1 MQISLYFNGWN
12 LITERQAI
20 CIMAD
25 IQEVQQQI
33 LDEFRALNDWT
44 ERYKHIIKQGQQL
57 DPLDEEYK
65 VEENLVRGC
74 QSQVWLHTRLEDGK
88 VIFEA
93 DSDAAITKGLVALM
107 VRFYS
112 NQDPQTI
119 IDTSPDFIKKIGM
132 EQHLSPTRS
141 NGLASMI
148 KQMKIYA
155 MAYKTK
161 MQKEQTEA

>member
-1 MQISLYFNGWN
+1 MFLYR
-12 LITERQAI
+12 T
-20 CIMAD
+20 IMAD
-25 IQEVQQQI
+25 IQDIQQQI
-33 LDEFRALNDWT
+33 IDEFNALSDWT
-44 ERYKHIIKQGQQL
+44 ERYKHIIKQGRDL
-57 DPLDEEYK
+57 EPLDEKHK

-74 QSQVWLHTRLEDGK
+74 QSQVWLHTRLENGK

-112 NQDPQTI
+112 HQTPGDI
-119 IDTSPDFIKKIGM
+119 ISTNPTFIKKIGM
-132 EQHLSPTRS
+132 QEHLSPTRS
-141 NGLASMI
+141 NGLASMV

-161 MQKEQTEA
+161 MAEQPTDA

>member
-1 MQISLYFNGWN
+1 MQILK
-12 LITERQAI
+12 
-20 CIMAD
+20 
-25 IQEVQQQI
+25 
-33 LDEFRALNDWT
+33 EFKALGDWT
-44 ERYKHIIKQGQQL
+44 ERYKHIIEQGRNL
-57 DPLDEEYK
+57 EPLDEEHK

-74 QSQVWLHTRLEDGK
+74 QAQVWLHTRLEDGK

-107 VRFYS
+107 IRLYS
-112 NQDPQTI
+112 GQEPETI
-119 IDTSPDFIKKIGM
+119 IETEPTFIKKIGM

-141 NGLASMI
+141 NGLASMV

-161 MQKEQTEA
+161 LEKQQAEA

>member
-1 MQISLYFNGWN
+1 
-12 LITERQAI
+12 
-20 CIMAD
+20 MAD
-25 IQEVQQQI
+25 IHDVQLQI
-33 LDEFRALNDWT
+33 IREFKALGDWT
-44 ERYKHIIKQGQQL
+44 ERYKHIIKQGQNL
-57 DPLDEEYK
+57 DPLDEKYK
-65 VEENLVRGC
+65 VDDNLVRGC
-74 QSQVWLHTRLEDGK
+74 QSQVWLHTYLQDGN

-112 NQDPQTI
+112 GQSPDTI
-119 IDTSPDFIKKIGM
+119 IGTSPDFIKKIGM

-141 NGLASMI
+141 NGLASMV

-161 MQKEQTEA
+161 LEQQTEA

>member
-1 MQISLYFNGWN
+1 
-12 LITERQAI
+12 
-20 CIMAD
+20 MAD
-25 IQEVQQQI
+25 IQDVQLRI
-33 LDEFRALNDWT
+33 IKEFKALSDWT
-44 ERYKHIIKQGQQL
+44 ERYKHIIKQGREL
-57 DPLDEEYK
+57 NPLDEEYK
-65 VEENLVRGC
+65 IEENLVRGC
-74 QSQVWLHTRLEDGK
+74 QSQVWLHTQVEDGK

-112 NQDPQTI
+112 GQSPEAIIKTDPN
-119 IDTSPDFIKKIGM
+119 FIKKIGM
-132 EQHLSPTRS
+132 QEHLSPTRS

-161 MQKEQTEA
+161 MAEA

>member
-1 MQISLYFNGWN
+1 MS
-12 LITERQAI
+12 
-20 CIMAD
+20 D
-25 IQEVQQQI
+25 ILEVQQQI
-33 LDEFRALNDWT
+33 IDEFRALGDWT
-44 ERYKHIIKQGQQL
+44 ERYKHIIRQGRNL

-74 QSQVWLHTRLEDGK
+74 QSQVWLHTQFEEGK

-112 NQDPQTI
+112 GQEPETI
-119 IDTSPDFIKKIGM
+119 INTSPDFIKKIGM
-132 EQHLSPTRS
+132 EEHLSPTRS
-141 NGLASMI
+141 NGLASMV

-161 MQKEQTEA
+161 QEQEQAEA